1 VNRLDGK
8 TAIVTGASSGIGEAT
23 ARLFAQ
29 EGSTVIL
36 AARSVEKGNKIAAEI
51 NAQGGKALFIKCDI
65 GEEADTDNLVRAVI
79 EKYGKIDILVNNA
92 AAGGGPGYLTHEFD
106 KERRDY
112 SFRVNVF
119 GTMSLS
125 KAVIPHMLRAKKGSI
140 VNVASIGA
148 ELAVPRD
155 SIYAATK
162 GAIRQLTKTM
172 AVEYAASGIRVNAVL
187 PGLTRTGMI
196 PEGGS
201 DLEKRILPKIP
212 MGRIAQPVEIAYGIL
227 FLASDEASFCT
238 GMTMVMDGGETCN

>member
-1 VNRLDGK
+1 M
-8 TAIVTGASSGIGEAT
+8 
-23 ARLFAQ
+23 
-29 EGSTVIL
+29 
-36 AARSVEKGNKIAAEI
+36 
-51 NAQGGKALFIKCDI
+51 
-65 GEEADTDNLVRAVI
+65 
-79 EKYGKIDILVNNA
+79 VNNA

-106 KERRDY
+106 KERGIN

-125 KAVIPHMLRAKKGSI
+125 KALSAHAESKKGSI

-196 PEGGS
+196 PEAV
-201 DLEKRILPKIP
+201 RILRKGYCRKFRWAESPNPWKLP
-212 MGRIAQPVEIAYGIL
+212 TAFSFWPVTRHLSVPDDHGNGLAGRPATKPPGGVIQQRMR
-227 FLASDEASFCT
+227 SFQ
-238 GMTMVMDGGETCN
+238 TMLLH